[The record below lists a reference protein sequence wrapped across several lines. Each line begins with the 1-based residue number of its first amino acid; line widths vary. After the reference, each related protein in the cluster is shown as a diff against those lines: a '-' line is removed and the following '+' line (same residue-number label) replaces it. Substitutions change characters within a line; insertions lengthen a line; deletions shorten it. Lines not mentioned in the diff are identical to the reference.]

1 MEGYVQIY
9 TGKGKTTASLFNII
23 TEKELLD
30 LIDMKPKNVELVIT
44 GRGATKK
51 IIEKAD
57 LVTEIK
63 EIRLY
68 YKQGVA
74 ARVGIEK

>member
-1 MEGYVQIY
+1 
-9 TGKGKTTASLFNII
+9 
-23 TEKELLD
+23 
-30 LIDMKPKNVELVIT
+30 LIDMKSKNVELVIT

-51 IIEKAD
+51 IIERAD

-63 EIRLY
+63 EIKHY

-74 ARVGIEK
+74 ARIGIEK